1 MPVSWP
7 RSTGAV
13 GRQDVTD
20 DLTRRLGEQLLR
32 GVKEL
37 HEEHNPGA
45 PLSPGTPVAPHAAAE
60 RIGISPIGRWYAAA
74 LEYLEE
80 EGALEPNVR
89 PGKKGVMGGPLYVLG
104 EGAAELLEGG

>member
-1 MPVSWP
+1 MPVGWP

-13 GRQDVTD
+13 GRQDDVTD
-20 DLTRRLGEQLLR
+20 ELTRRLAEQILR

-37 HEEHNPGA
+37 HEEHNLGE

-60 RIGISPIGRWYAAA
+60 RIGISPVGRWYAAA
-74 LEYLEE
+74 LKYLEE

-89 PGKKGVMGGPLYVLG
+89 PGEVGVGEPRYILG
-104 EGAAELLEGG
+104 ERAPELLEGA